1 MKVNNYCV
9 KTFIPMKR
17 ILLGIFLLLCT
28 LHNSYAQALIGF
40 DSTYTISIADT
51 VHQNDSIN
59 FKVRLKNY
67 GTVPIDSI
75 EIKSGVLGS
84 GFISSIATEFTFPF
98 IQSITLQPNDTF
110 STRVL
115 SNCSPNR
122 FALGIDVVVIWP
134 RANGALT
141 LDTIK
146 DTILVLTP
154 NQIAILLK
162 NNGFTVYPNPFS
174 TQVQIVSGANVKEV
188 SIYDSAGR
196 WICTRRKDDCI
207 DLSDLADGIYVFA
220 LRATNGKEQKI
231 RVIKN
236 ASSTTH

>member
-1 MKVNNYCV
+1 
-9 KTFIPMKR
+9 MKR
-17 ILLGIFLLLCT
+17 ILLALFLFLYT
-28 LHNSYAQALIGF
+28 LHNSYAQAIIGF
-40 DSTYTISIADT
+40 DTTYTISLADT

-75 EIKSGVLGS
+75 EIRSGVLGS
-84 GFISSIATEFTFPF
+84 GFISSIATEFTFPY
-98 IQSITLQPNDTF
+98 IQSITLQPSDTF

-115 SNCSPNR
+115 SSCSPNR

-141 LDTIK
+141 LDSIK

-154 NQIAILLK
+154 NQIAVLLK
-162 NNGFTVYPNPFS
+162 NNGFSVYPNPFS
-174 TQVQIVSGANVKEV
+174 SQVQILSIASVKEV

-196 WICTRRKDDCI
+196 WVCTRRKDDCI
-207 DLSDLADGIYVFA
+207 DLSDLSDGIYVFV
-220 LRATNGKEQKI
+220 LRATNGKDQKI

>member
-1 MKVNNYCV
+1 MNKLLI
-9 KTFIPMKR
+9 KTINPMKQ
-17 ILLGIFLLLCT
+17 IVLALFIFLCT
-28 LHNSYAQALIGF
+28 LCNSYAQAIIGF
-40 DSTYTISIADT
+40 DTTYAINIPDT

-75 EIKSGVLGS
+75 EIRSGVLGS
-84 GFISSIATEFTFPF
+84 GFISSIATEFTFPY
-98 IQSITLQPNDTF
+98 IQSITLQAGDTF

-141 LDTIK
+141 LDSLK

-154 NQIAILLK
+154 NQIAVLLK
-162 NNGFTVYPNPFS
+162 NNGFTVFPNPFS
-174 TQVQIVSGANVKEV
+174 SSVQILSIASVKEV
-188 SIYDSAGR
+188 LIYDSAGK
-196 WICTRRKDDCI
+196 WMCTRKKDDCI
-207 DLSDLADGIYVFA
+207 DLSDLADGIYVFV
-220 LRATNGKEQKI
+220 LRATNGREEKI

-236 ASSTTH
+236 ASATTH